1 MSRRIL
7 AIDIRNHSLSALL
20 LTTGMKNMVV
30 ENCTAIEINAKSETH
45 SETEALSAALAEL
58 KSAFDT
64 TNASVVI
71 GLPAWHS
78 HYRVLNL
85 PFADEKRIRQ
95 ILAFE
100 LEPILPLP
108 VDRLISDFS
117 LTAKEDGATV
127 LTATTDRQ
135 YLDAVINTLVEN
147 GLRPQT
153 VVPGG
158 FALPTRFSHHKEH
171 FPDQYLIMDI
181 DGDRATLFAVGQE
194 RILTA
199 RSLPFDVSTD
209 DTMRMLGTSI
219 RQTLLGFADTVA
231 YRYQPETLYVT
242 GQETLHQ
249 MVIEGLGDF
258 NSIKVQ
264 NIDLRTLETR
274 IEFSPSATECQTT
287 VPDGALA
294 LALTEAE
301 QKADFYYHRTGS
313 AVHNLWASYKSYLKV
328 PMALMSV
335 IIFLFFIGIFWE
347 LHVFNQRVG
356 RINQEILAVMQS
368 AFPEITTISGRPAD
382 LMKSKL
388 EEFKKGQVEY
398 SVSGGPALTIDILQ
412 QISDLIPKEVEVLL
426 NRLNVSSDVVTI
438 SGETVDYNTV
448 EDIKSRLEQSPLFK
462 AVSITNSDRDK
473 SGKKVRFRLKIDI

>member
-153 VVPGG
+153 VVPRW
-158 FALPTRFSHHKEH
+158 FCLA
-171 FPDQYLIMDI
+171 D
-181 DGDRATLFAVGQE
+181 AV
-194 RILTA
+194 
-199 RSLPFDVSTD
+199 
-209 DTMRMLGTSI
+209 
-219 RQTLLGFADTVA
+219 
-231 YRYQPETLYVT
+231 
-242 GQETLHQ
+242 
-249 MVIEGLGDF
+249 
-258 NSIKVQ
+258 
-264 NIDLRTLETR
+264 
-274 IEFSPSATECQTT
+274 FSPQGTLS
-287 VPDGALA
+287 
-294 LALTEAE
+294 
-301 QKADFYYHRTGS
+301 
-313 AVHNLWASYKSYLKV
+313 
-328 PMALMSV
+328 
-335 IIFLFFIGIFWE
+335 
-347 LHVFNQRVG
+347 
-356 RINQEILAVMQS
+356 
-368 AFPEITTISGRPAD
+368 RP
-382 LMKSKL
+382 
-388 EEFKKGQVEY
+388 
-398 SVSGGPALTIDILQ
+398 
-412 QISDLIPKEVEVLL
+412 ISDHGY
-426 NRLNVSSDVVTI
+426 RW
-438 SGETVDYNTV
+438 
-448 EDIKSRLEQSPLFK
+448 R
-462 AVSITNSDRDK
+462 
-473 SGKKVRFRLKIDI
+473 